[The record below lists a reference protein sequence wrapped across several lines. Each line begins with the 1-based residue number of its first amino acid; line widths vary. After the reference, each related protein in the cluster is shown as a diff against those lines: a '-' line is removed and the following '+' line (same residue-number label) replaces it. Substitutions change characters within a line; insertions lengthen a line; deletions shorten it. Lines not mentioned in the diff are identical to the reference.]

1 MKWIK
6 TLVGVSIGIL
16 FLVLMSYLY
25 DIISSYQPH
34 YAPEQLAPWNVCGII
49 HPNLTTIQQ
58 EQQAQSTQSL
68 NGLSVSLIGR
78 VVDVRDNPMDGV
90 YIILASPVA
99 KTDTV
104 IYAKVPA
111 DYAHRPLPEELHK
124 GDVIKLLGQYRE
136 ACQIIQGTFVS
147 DVAVEVFEVAHDL

>member
-78 VVDVRDNPMDGV
+78 VVDVRDNPMDARLHSILPPCTIENNNIPLS
-90 YIILASPVA
+90 IISNYRRFDLQPISIPECPGHTA
-99 KTDTV
+99 
-104 IYAKVPA
+104 A
-111 DYAHRPLPEELHK
+111 D
-124 GDVIKLLGQYRE
+124 IKN
-136 ACQIIQGTFVS
+136 IIDKFFVR
-147 DVAVEVFEVAHDL
+147 